1 MDSRTETG
9 NGTPSGAESAASDG
23 AVPGTSGTEGSRGNA
38 EVRGPERPF
47 AGHVALV
54 TGGTK
59 GIGGG
64 IARRL
69 AALGADVAVT
79 YLRDRTSAEK
89 TVARLTELGVRACS
103 RRAFFGDPQGDVPA
117 AVVDWVTAE
126 LGPPTLLVS
135 NAGTGVERSLMDSR
149 RSHWDWT
156 VETHARSLLRLVQ
169 CASPGLRSVVAVSSP
184 GAQRVIP
191 HAYGLLAAS
200 KAAQESLVRYLAV
213 ELAPHCRVNAVTPGL
228 VDTDAARS
236 FGRHEELFTTARSR
250 TPAGRLTSPDDVGA
264 AAAFLLSDDA
274 RMITGQN
281 LVIDGGYSILL

>member
-1 MDSRTETG
+1 MDTEKDSERDTEKDMATEQETDIPPLTYG
-9 NGTPSGAESAASDG
+9 
-23 AVPGTSGTEGSRGNA
+23 PGGD
-38 EVRGPERPF
+38 RPF
-47 AGHVALV
+47 AGAVALV

-69 AALGADVAVT
+69 AALGSDVAVT
-79 YLRDRTSAEK
+79 YLRDRASADK
-89 TVARLTELGVRACS
+89 KVAELRELGVRACA

-135 NAGTGVERSLMDSR
+135 NAGTGVELSLLDTR

-169 CASPGLRSVVAVSSP
+169 CAPELRAVLAVSSP
-184 GAQRVIP
+184 GAHRVMP

-213 ELAPHCRVNAVTPGL
+213 ELAPRCRVNAVTPGL

-236 FGRHEELFTTARSR
+236 FGRHAELFETARAR
-250 TPAGRLTSPDDVGA
+250 TPAGRLTLPQDVGA
-264 AAAFLLSDDA
+264 VAAFLLSDEA

-281 LVIDGGYSILL
+281 LVIDGGYSILM

>member
-1 MDSRTETG
+1 MFPGPGEGLS
-9 NGTPSGAESAASDG
+9 TP
-23 AVPGTSGTEGSRGNA
+23 AVRPDTRHDT
-38 EVRGPERPF
+38 PDRPF
-47 AGHVALV
+47 AGRIALV

-79 YLRDRTSAEK
+79 YLRDRATAGK
-89 TVARLTELGVRACS
+89 TVDELRGLGVRACA

-135 NAGTGVERSLMDSR
+135 NAGTGVELSLLDTR

-169 CASPGLRSVVAVSSP
+169 CAPELRAVLAVSSP
-184 GAQRVIP
+184 GARRVMP

-213 ELAPHCRVNAVTPGL
+213 ELAPRCRVNAITPGL
-228 VDTDAARS
+228 VDTEAARS
-236 FGRHEELFTTARSR
+236 FGRHAELFATARAR
-250 TPAGRLTSPDDVGA
+250 TPAGRLTHPGDVGA
-264 AAAFLLSDDA
+264 AAAFLLSDEA
-274 RMITGQN
+274 EMITGQN
-281 LVIDGGYSILL
+281 LVIDGGYSVLM